1 MNLTGI
7 FFITTALTSGAFYW
21 YYNSSQETIKVL
33 TANNSKLE
41 VAIQTSEETV
51 KVLQESMEKVNEE
64 LSRVNT
70 DFAKTRSQN
79 SVLSKKLAKH
89 DLNYLAV
96 SKPGL
101 VEPIINRASTKA
113 GRCFEIL
120 SGSELTE
127 QEKGATSAKQF
138 NSECPWLWTPTK

>member
-1 MNLTGI
+1 MNLTGM
-7 FFITTALTSGAFYW
+7 FFMTTALTISAFYW

-33 TANNSKLE
+33 NENNAKLE
-41 VAIQTSEETV
+41 VAVKTNEETV
-51 KVLQESMEKVNEE
+51 RVLQEGMKKASEE
-64 LSRVNT
+64 LTRVNG
-70 DFAKTRSQN
+70 DFAKTRAQN
-79 SVLSKKLAKH
+79 SVLSKKLARH
-89 DLNYLAV
+89 DLANLAA

-101 VEPIINRASTKA
+101 VEPIVNNASTKA

-138 NSECPWLWTPTK
+138 NSECPWLWTSTK

>member
-33 TANNSKLE
+33 TDNNSKLE

-89 DLNYLAV
+89 DLSNLAV

-101 VEPIINRASTKA
+101 VEPIINRASIKA
-113 GRCFEIL
+113 GRCFELL
-120 SGSELTE
+120 SGSEPTE

>member
-33 TANNSKLE
+33 TDNNSKLE

-89 DLNYLAV
+89 DLSNLAV

-101 VEPIINRASTKA
+101 VEPIINRASIKA
-113 GRCFEIL
+113 GRCFELL